1 MPAYGPM
8 AAYSSSTHNGFSS
21 PAPSAKCRIVSS
33 VASELNCLI
42 RRGTPI
48 RVLTRSIS
56 SSVMTSIELKTSLLK
71 CPRFVEYQQT
81 RRAARAHLLGG
92 ADPSK
97 VRTNSPQSVNAS
109 CESLPSARLRRQGRR
124 TPVSAESHPM
134 AGRHPRPLQPMPAP
148 LRGPPRSFLSGYG
161 AGRQTSPFECFE
173 PHRPGLHMADDVLL
187 ARLGAGLAT
196 DIGGNDFSPLC
207 VRFRDDRRVQ
217 HGWG

>member
-134 AGRHPRPLQPMPAP
+134 AGRHPVLCSRCPLPYEDLLDHSSRGTGQDAKLRRLSALNRTGPDCTWRMMSSSLAWAPA
-148 LRGPPRSFLSGYG
+148 
-161 AGRQTSPFECFE
+161 
-173 PHRPGLHMADDVLL
+173 
-187 ARLGAGLAT
+187 
-196 DIGGNDFSPLC
+196 
-207 VRFRDDRRVQ
+207 
-217 HGWG
+217 